1 MTPATSIP
9 ISWHTLAATTPLSP
23 VMIFTSTPS
32 WDSWATAAPASALGR
47 SAKVRK
53 PIRVSWR
60 SSPVVIAE
68 VPAGRSRVATAT
80 TRSPSAKSLSNVLCA
95 PSGRAGHLAKTASG
109 APLVMS
115 SGPPSGRATSTEHIC
130 RSWSNG
136 SIPRRR

>member
-9 ISWHTLAATTPLSP
+9 MSWHTLAATTPLSP

-32 WDSWATAAPASALGR
+32 SDSWATAVPASALGR
-47 SAKVRK
+47 STNVRK
-53 PIRVSWR
+53 PVKVSWR
-60 SSPVVIAE
+60 SSSAVMAE

-80 TRSPSAKSLSNVLCA
+80 TRSPSAKSLSSVACA
-95 PSGRAGHLAKTASG
+95 PAGRAGHLAKTASG

-115 SGPPSGRATSTEHIC
+115 SGPPSGPATSTELIC

-136 SIPRRR
+136 RIPSRR